1 MPQGSILG
9 PLLLLIYING
19 LSDDLPTNA
28 KLFANDTFLF
38 SLVRDI
44 NTSAAH
50 LNNDLMKISNWA
62 LQWKMSFN
70 PDPSKQA
77 QEATF
82 SSNFQKISYP
92 LTIQSSKSHLKN
104 ICE

>member
-77 QEATF
+77 QEVIF
-82 SSNFQKISYP
+82 SHKLQKISHP
-92 LTIQSSKSHLKN
+92 SI
-104 ICE
+104 